1 MCKSKLLH
9 NVPNNH
15 LQQLKYI
22 SPFIFYKLNRQFT
35 FNWATADAVFGSNT
49 TDYKST
55 WLCEFCNHE
64 YLHQMIPIS
73 SFGIAN
79 S

>member
-35 FNWATADAVFGSNT
+35 FNWATADDECSL
-49 TDYKST
+49 
-55 WLCEFCNHE
+55 W
-64 YLHQMIPIS
+64 
-73 SFGIAN
+73 
-79 S
+79 